1 MARTLR
7 SNKRKLDDNNVAA
20 GGGATTTTIQ
30 AENGFAPS
38 SPPAKKF
45 KGSITWSICQSEM
58 MLKHIHHVDT
68 PPPRRSTRSRP
79 TTPTREIKK
88 VEEKV
93 VWMSSVEEKK

>member
-20 GGGATTTTIQ
+20 GGATTTTTTTTIQ
-30 AENGFAPS
+30 TENGFAPS

-58 MLKHIHHVDT
+58 MLKHI
-68 PPPRRSTRSRP
+68 
-79 TTPTREIKK
+79 I
-88 VEEKV
+88 
-93 VWMSSVEEKK
+93 M